1 MITITSLA
9 EITGIS
15 VGEQLINS
23 LIRLGIQSDYTYGC
37 ALHVVDY
44 HIAHST
50 DGKEMEMLESLKKV
64 MKMAK
69 EINES

>member
-1 MITITSLA
+1 MITVTSLA
-9 EITGIS
+9 EMTGIS
-15 VGEQLINS
+15 VGEQLVNS

-44 HIAHST
+44 YIAHST
-50 DGKEMEMLESLKKV
+50 DEKEIKMLRALVKV

-69 EINES
+69 ELND